1 MCAMACCALQHIWIN
16 VKNYKRNLSS
26 FKNQSN
32 YKWKRPKPLVIQQA
46 SQFFPLLLTL
56 LGKFTIKSF
65 SKKFWDIPLDPIS
78 RQILI
83 NIYTLKMTK
92 NQYPDIKL
100 KQEICFEI
108 YSWVA
113 HIKDKQGFYLE
124 ETWNLLSASR
134 TKKGWNQFQ
143 PNVKDPRKLLP
154 KLSFLFLRAVL
165 SNPS

>member
-1 MCAMACCALQHIWIN
+1 MCAMACCALQHMWIN

-32 YKWKRPKPLVIQQA
+32 YKWKRPKPLVIQ
-46 SQFFPLLLTL
+46 FFPLLLTL
-56 LGKFTIKSF
+56 LGKVTIKSF
-65 SKKFWDIPLDPIS
+65 SKKFWVIPLGPIS

-113 HIKDKQGFYLE
+113 HIKDKQSFYLE

-134 TKKGWNQFQ
+134 TKSENEGWNQFRPHVRTQ
-143 PNVKDPRKLLP
+143 GSYCPNYH
-154 KLSFLFLRAVL
+154 SC
-165 SNPS
+165 S